1 MGVEWKEL
9 RLSRALLTAVQPSLP
24 AAFRF
29 LILNLLSLISNQTF
43 TYVLGACSFAVGE
56 KVSTGERTR
65 EVKRTA
71 ADYRMRSEL

>member
-9 RLSRALLTAVQPSLP
+9 RLLRALLTAVQPSLP

-29 LILNLLSLISNQTF
+29 LILNLLSLISNRTF

-56 KVSTGERTR
+56 KVSAGERTR